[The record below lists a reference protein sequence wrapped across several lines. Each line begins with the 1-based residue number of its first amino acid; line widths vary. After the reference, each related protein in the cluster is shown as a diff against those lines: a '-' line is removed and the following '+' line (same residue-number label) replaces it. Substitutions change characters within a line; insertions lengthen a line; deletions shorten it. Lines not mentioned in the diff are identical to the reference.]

1 MWRLIVLFL
10 TLCGSQALAKEAKSY
25 STHTLSTGLPVIGF
39 ESHKVPLVT
48 IVLAAK
54 AGAMTESETSNGLT
68 HLWEHMFFKGN
79 AKLPDQEA
87 FNKRIRQLG
96 ISYNGDT
103 SAEKVRYFITLPS
116 VFLEDGLQFMADAI
130 ATPLLEQKE
139 MERERRVVLNEYERN
154 AAQPSF
160 DYSNLMR
167 NIIYGN
173 LGYRRDPLGLRPI
186 IANASREQLL
196 TIKDQVFVPA
206 NCSLLVG
213 GDFKPEELAKLAE
226 KHFAGWKTPDGWKPL
241 EQPEFQPF
249 PVTTSFVMTRPIVQN
264 ARVQFTFNGPKVS
277 RQPDETYALD
287 VLSNLLEHRSGKF
300 YRKFVDSGLT
310 YGAGLSYFTQAQA
323 GEVDFYAMTTAP
335 RVQEVQ
341 KLLLQEIKLWTKPG
355 YFTTTQLDDV
365 KRKMT
370 ITRKREQNAPTEFIK
385 ELAFWWAVTGLDYYD
400 GYLDGIQKVTIA
412 DVQRV
417 VKTWLDGKSYVQGY
431 LLSPE
436 DAKAVGLKDN
446 TAPLAEK
453 YLDMYKRSGADGA

>member
-1 MWRLIVLFL
+1 MWRLIALLL
-10 TLCGSQALAKEAKSY
+10 TLSGSQALAKEVKSY
-25 STHTLSTGLPVIGF
+25 TTHTLSTGLPVIGF

-54 AGAMTESETSNGLT
+54 AGAMTESEQTNGLT

-79 AKLPDQEA
+79 ARLPDQEA

-167 NIIYGN
+167 NIIYGK

-186 IANASREQLL
+186 IANASRDQLL
-196 TIKDQVFVPA
+196 AIKDQVFVPA

-213 GDFKPEELAKLAE
+213 GDFNPDDLAKLAE
-226 KHFAGWKTPDGWKPL
+226 KHFSQWKTPDGWKPL
-241 EQPEFQPF
+241 EHPEFQPF
-249 PVTTSFVMTRPIVQN
+249 PTTTSFVMTRPIVQN
-264 ARVQFTFNGPKVS
+264 ARVQFTFKGPKVS
-277 RQPDETYALD
+277 QQAEETYALD
-287 VLSNLLEHRSGKF
+287 VLANLLEHRNGRF
-300 YRKFVDSGLT
+300 YHKFVDSGLT
-310 YGAGLSYFTQAQA
+310 YGAGLGYFTQAQA
-323 GEVDFYAMTTAP
+323 GEVDFYAMSTSS

-341 KLLLQEIKLWTKPG
+341 KLLIDEIKLWSKPG
-355 YFTTTQLDDV
+355 YFTVPQLNDV

-370 ITRKREQNAPTEFIK
+370 IARKREQNAPTEFIK
-385 ELAFWWAVTGLDYYD
+385 ELAFWWAVTGMSYYD

-417 VKTWLDGKSYVQGY
+417 VKTWLEGKSYVQGV

-436 DAKAVGLKDN
+436 DAKAVGLQDN
-446 TAPLAEK
+446 TAPLAAK
-453 YLDMYKRSGADGA
+453 YLDMYKQSGADGA